1 MPGSVQSIERAAAVL
16 RLLAVGTGRL
26 GCVEVATSLD
36 LAKGTAHG
44 ILRTLQEVGFVEQ
57 DRATGKYQLGAGLQ
71 SLTVPRL
78 DPNVLRSLALNWAD
92 SLAAR
97 SGHTVRLGVL
107 AQGEV
112 LVAHHGFR
120 PDDTLQAME
129 HGSRRPAHACALGK
143 VLLAY
148 DPSATALLR
157 LTPLT
162 SYTPRT
168 LVEPRAL
175 AQELASVRRDGWALS
190 AEELE
195 MGTAGLAAP
204 VRDRGGL
211 TVAAIGITGPV
222 EQLCDGARAAR
233 PALVALVEDAARAV
247 SRELAPASSRP
258 PA

>member
-71 SLTVPRL
+71 SLTAPRL
-78 DPNVLRSLALNWAD
+78 DPHVLRSLALNWAD
-92 SLAAR
+92 TLAAR
-97 SGHTVRLGVL
+97 SGHAVRLGVL

-120 PDDTLQAME
+120 PDDTPQVME
-129 HGSRRPAHACALGK
+129 TGERRPAHACALGK

-148 DPSATALLR
+148 DPSAAALLK
-157 LTPLT
+157 LQPLT
-162 SYTPRT
+162 GYTPRT
-168 LVEPRAL
+168 VTSARAL
-175 AQELASVRRDGWALS
+175 SLELARVRRDGWSVS
-190 AEELE
+190 AEELS

-211 TVAAIGITGPV
+211 TVAAIGVTGPV
-222 EQLCDGARAAR
+222 EQVCDGSRAPR
-233 PALVALVEDAARAV
+233 PALVHLVQDAARAI
-247 SRELAPASSRP
+247 SRELATSG
-258 PA
+258 

>member
-57 DRATGKYQLGAGLQ
+57 DRVTGKYQLGPGLQ
-71 SLTVPRL
+71 SLTAPRL

-92 SLAAR
+92 TLAAR
-97 SGHTVRLGVL
+97 SGQAVRLGVL

-120 PDDTLQAME
+120 PDDTAQEME
-129 HGSRRPAHACALGK
+129 TGSRRPAHACALGK

-148 DPSATALLR
+148 DPSAAALLR
-157 LTPLT
+157 LQPLT
-162 SYTPRT
+162 EYTPRT
-168 LVEPRAL
+168 TTSARGLAL
-175 AQELASVRRDGWALS
+175 ELARVRRDGWAVS
-190 AEELE
+190 AEELS
-195 MGTAGLAAP
+195 MGVAGLAAP

-211 TVAAIGITGPV
+211 TVAAIGITGPLEEV
-222 EQLCDGARAAR
+222 CDGSRAPR
-233 PALVALVEDAARAV
+233 PALVHLVQDAARAIC
-247 SRELAPASSRP
+247 RELAATG
-258 PA
+258 

>member
-26 GCVEVATSLD
+26 GCVEVARSLD

-57 DRATGKYQLGAGLQ
+57 DRVTGKYSLGAGLQ

-97 SGHTVRLGVL
+97 SGHQVRLGVL
-107 AQGEV
+107 DSGEV

-120 PDDTLQAME
+120 PDDTPQALE
-129 HGSRRPAHACALGK
+129 NGHRRPVHACALGK

-148 DPSATALLR
+148 DPSARALLR
-157 LTPLT
+157 LQPLT

-168 LVEPRAL
+168 VVDPR
-175 AQELASVRRDGWALS
+175 ELARELGQVRRDGWALS

-195 MGTAGLAAP
+195 MGTAGVAAP

-211 TVAAIGITGPV
+211 TVAAIGVTGPV
-222 EQLCDGARAAR
+222 EQVCDGSRAPR
-233 PALVALVEDAARAV
+233 PVLVALVEDAARAV
-247 SRELAPASSRP
+247 TRELACAG
-258 PA
+258 

>member
-36 LAKGTAHG
+36 LAQGTAHG

-71 SLTVPRL
+71 ALQVPRL
-78 DPNVLRSLALNWAD
+78 DPHVLRSLALNWAD
-92 SLAAR
+92 ALAAR
-97 SGHTVRLGVL
+97 SGQAVQLGVL
-107 AQGEV
+107 ASGEV

-120 PDDTLQAME
+120 PDDSPQEME
-129 HGSRRPAHACALGK
+129 TGQRRPAHACALGK

-148 DPSATALLR
+148 DPSAAALLR
-157 LTPLT
+157 LQPLT
-162 SYTPRT
+162 AYTPRT
-168 LVEPRAL
+168 TTGPR
-175 AQELASVRRDGWALS
+175 ELAAELTRVRRDGWAVS
-190 AEELE
+190 AEELS

-211 TVAAIGITGPV
+211 VV
-222 EQLCDGARAAR
+222 GAVDVHGAVDDLVDARLRPRAGLV
-233 PALVALVEDAARAV
+233 PAVRHAARAI
-247 SRELAPASSRP
+247 SRDLGAGR
-258 PA
+258 